1 MGKHPKLKNTIIQS
15 MRYFSEEEWLF
26 QHIEKGS
33 KQSLHVDMYT
43 FLLMWIVPPN
53 LHRNT

>member
-1 MGKHPKLKNTIIQS
+1 MGQHPKLKNTIVQS
-15 MRYFSEEEWLF
+15 MHYFSEEEWLF